1 MRIKVEVMV
10 PNKFTNGRRNSNMEL
25 IRVILS
31 DENLKE
37 AVRRVKSNK
46 GVPRVDKMTVYE
58 IDRYLAKN
66 LENIKKSV
74 LEKKY
79 RP

>member
-1 MRIKVEVMV
+1 MV

-31 DENLKE
+31 DENLKV

>member
-1 MRIKVEVMV
+1 
-10 PNKFTNGRRNSNMEL
+10 MEL

-31 DENLKE
+31 DKNLKE

-46 GVPRVDKMTVYE
+46 GVPRVDKMTVYK

>member
-1 MRIKVEVMV
+1 
-10 PNKFTNGRRNSNMEL
+10 MEL

-31 DENLKE
+31 DENLKV

>member
-1 MRIKVEVMV
+1 MRMKVEVMV

>member
-1 MRIKVEVMV
+1 
-10 PNKFTNGRRNSNMEL
+10 MEL

-79 RP
+79 RH

>member
-1 MRIKVEVMV
+1 
-10 PNKFTNGRRNSNMEL
+10 MEL

-46 GVPRVDKMTVYE
+46 GIPRVDKMTVYE

>member
-1 MRIKVEVMV
+1 MKVEVMV

>member
-1 MRIKVEVMV
+1 
-10 PNKFTNGRRNSNMEL
+10 MEL